1 LVLIRGVSRH
11 DRRSASHSG
20 TKKGI
25 DKAIKSAMQKFHLE
39 MEGVYSTCILPE
51 TLDERPSAYRD
62 AEIIRNSIGETAWKY
77 FREFPEGNHFMMN
90 NEPMMHQINM
100 AYSEYPS
107 ADTHT
112 GFTHSYLMRLVE
124 KIAKEGIDAFAN
136 SKITYAQSNLP
147 TIIEER
153 QKRQQWLQPI
163 AE

>member
-1 LVLIRGVSRH
+1 MASFTNDDFQKLTNLYSSLKELGLTEGEIY
-11 DRRSASHSG
+11 DRIFDEA
-20 TKKGI
+20 
-25 DKAIKSAMQKFHLE
+25 
-39 MEGVYSTCILPE
+39 
-51 TLDERPSAYRD
+51 TLR
-62 AEIIRNSIGETAWKY
+62 EIIQAINSIGETAWKY
-77 FREFPEGNHFMMN
+77 LREFPEGNHFMMN

-100 AYSEYPS
+100 AYSEYSS

-112 GFTHSYLMRLVE
+112 GFTHAFLMRLVE

>member
-1 LVLIRGVSRH
+1 M
-11 DRRSASHSG
+11 ASF
-20 TKKGI
+20 TN
-25 DKAIKSAMQKFHLE
+25 DDFQKLTNLYASLQE
-39 MEGVYSTCILPE
+39 LGLTEGDIYNFIFDE
-51 TLDERPSAYRD
+51 ATLR
-62 AEIIRNSIGETAWKY
+62 EIIQAINSIGETAWKY
-77 FREFPEGNHFMMN
+77 LREFPEDKHFMLNM
-90 NEPMMHQINM
+90 EPMMQQIDD